1 MPAVAQERVAAFK
14 AAAAAAGA
22 VGGGVFV
29 GHSAQLKQLQEQNKR
44 LTEENQRLQNKILR
58 VDQEP
63 VRVQELEDNYNKLL
77 EVRSRPP
84 THWPRQPQEQ
94 EARTLWHLPCKVGL
108 LAALHFISLC
118 TGEHA
123 AAEQGGQ
130 AELGGS
136 PEQRGRQRAGGGAAG
151 GER

>member
-1 MPAVAQERVAAFK
+1 MPAVVQERVAAFK

-29 GHSAQLKQLQEQNKR
+29 GHSAQLKQLQEQNRR

-58 VDQEP
+58 IDQEP
-63 VRVQELEDNYNKLL
+63 VRVQELEANYNKLL

-84 THWPRQPQEQ
+84 AHSPRQPLGQA
-94 EARTLWHLPCKVGL
+94 ARTLWHLPCKAGL
-108 LAALHFISLC
+108 LAARHSHFLR

-136 PEQRGRQRAGGGAAG
+136 PEQRGRQCAGGGAAG